1 MTVEING
8 NNPRRLGRPP
18 ATSSVETEQRV
29 LLVAREI
36 FAIHGFE
43 AATNR
48 TIAEAAGITSGA
60 LYHYFGSKIAL
71 YMAVHEDVQS
81 RVYAKFNEAVEG
93 HETFLAK
100 FEAIL
105 DAAYEMN
112 VEDASVARFVGAV
125 RVDAGRHPEMAAA
138 VQPHA
143 LQRQAFFT
151 ELIDIGIA
159 HGEIAPKNRL
169 MTQAFILAVLIGL
182 TDASSDDHNVQRRA
196 IAGIKSAL
204 RGTFLE
210 NPENQPNP

>member
-1 MTVEING
+1 M
-8 NNPRRLGRPP
+8 
-18 ATSSVETEQRV
+18 
-29 LLVAREI
+29 LVAREI
-36 FAIHGFE
+36 FAIRGFE

-48 TIAEAAGITSGA
+48 DIAEAAGITSGA

-105 DAAYEMN
+105 DAAHEMN

-125 RVDAGRHPEMAAA
+125 RVDAARHPEMAAA

-143 LQRQAFFT
+143 LQRQSFFT
-151 ELIDIGIA
+151 ELIEIGIA

-169 MTQAFILAVLIGL
+169 MAQAFILAVLIGL
-182 TDASSDDHNVQRRA
+182 TDASSDDHNLQRRA

-210 NPENQPNP
+210 SPEK

>member
-1 MTVEING
+1 MSVEENS
-8 NNPRRLGRPP
+8 NNQRRLGRPP

-36 FAIHGFE
+36 FAIRGFE

-48 TIAEAAGITSGA
+48 DIAEAAGITSGA

-71 YMAVHEDVQS
+71 YMAVHED
-81 RVYAKFNEAVEG
+81 

-100 FEAIL
+100 CEAIL
-105 DAAYEMN
+105 DAAHEMT

-125 RVDAGRHPEMAAA
+125 RVDAARHPEMAAA

-143 LQRQAFFT
+143 LQRQSFFT
-151 ELIDIGIA
+151 ELIEIGIA
-159 HGEIAPKNRL
+159 NGEIAPKNRL

-182 TDASSDDHNVQRRA
+182 TDASSDDHNLQRRA

-210 NPENQPNP
+210 SPEK